1 MLGPSLKEKD
11 DDDQVA
17 SSGRQDE
24 DMARAFSR
32 YTLLFTQSLN
42 ITVPCNIR
50 LRAGGVINIVVPKSG
65 PTNNEGGT
73 TSSDVKEVDQ
83 QLSGFYIIRSL
94 RHHFELSEGK
104 NVTALNLIR
113 DSFGL
118 N

>member
-1 MLGPSLKEKD
+1 MVPVSGPS
-11 DDDQVA
+11 A
-17 SSGRQDE
+17 
-24 DMARAFSR
+24 
-32 YTLLFTQSLN
+32 
-42 ITVPCNIR
+42 
-50 LRAGGVINIVVPKSG
+50 
-65 PTNNEGGT
+65 NEGGT
-73 TSSDVKEVDQ
+73 DTADRKEVDQ